1 MAPYKNAERIKQS
14 SQEGFYKI
22 HSPNENRRQ
31 PSKGNAQREQ
41 RRNARSTDIQC
52 TGARILAPSLGRVTQ
67 HPWGSPHP
75 PPARRRA
82 SPRSSAGT
90 VLAVPR
96 QADAGTA
103 PLAVPPP
110 GGVLGGCSSRP
121 TGLSVPSSAAAS
133 GREGGDPS
141 GLGGGGR
148 GTRTQGGAPPPP
160 GVAWAPH
167 SPSSSR
173 VMRLSTFS
181 SPSAILS
188 TADAPSRQREQG
200 LLGGGGCGD
209 GSAFPHLH
217 VTRRFGPGSGA
228 PFSLGPSPHPLP
240 CESWSARPRRHTREI
255 NK

>member
-22 HSPNENRRQ
+22 HSLNENRRQ

-67 HPWGSPHP
+67 YPWGSPHP

-110 GGVLGGCSSRP
+110 GRVLGGCSSRP

-148 GTRTQGGAPPPP
+148 GTRTRGDPPTSRCRLGPALTLQQSGDETVHVQLPVRHLVGSRRSFPAAGTRASRRRRLRRRLGVPSPTRHAAVRPGLRRPLFPGTLPPPP
-160 GVAWAPH
+160 PLRVVERAP
-167 SPSSSR
+167 
-173 VMRLSTFS
+173 
-181 SPSAILS
+181 AE
-188 TADAPSRQREQG
+188 A
-200 LLGGGGCGD
+200 
-209 GSAFPHLH
+209 
-217 VTRRFGPGSGA
+217 
-228 PFSLGPSPHPLP
+228 
-240 CESWSARPRRHTREI
+240 HTRD
-255 NK
+255 K